1 MHAELGPKTNSFT
14 AAVETE
20 AVLPNQSSFG
30 TSLEEDSSGE
40 PVLASG
46 WWILP
51 CALGG
56 LIELYF
62 AVHWLITKL

>member
-1 MHAELGPKTNSFT
+1 MRNKPGPKTNAFT
-14 AAVETE
+14 AVHNDTVIPHASYG
-20 AVLPNQSSFG
+20 A
-30 TSLEEDSSGE
+30 SLDEENSGK

-56 LIELYF
+56 LIECYVL
-62 AVHWLITKL
+62 VQWLTGKL

>member
-14 AAVETE
+14 AVETD
-20 AVLPNQSSFG
+20 AVLPSQSSYG
-30 TSLEEDSSGE
+30 ASLDEENSGE

-46 WWILP
+46 WWIVP

-56 LIELYF
+56 LIECYF
-62 AVHWLITKL
+62 AVQWLIPKL